1 MQSSVWFATVGD
13 AERCLLEESDPL
25 PASADIAIIGG
36 GMIGLA
42 TAYYLC
48 EAGATGICVIERDT
62 LVGEASGANAGGLW
76 FGQQS
81 REIGPLSPLAQAS
94 SRLYEELAAQPG
106 WTFDFRRTG
115 LLELLFDRE
124 SLAGADARARAVR
137 KTGFRAEVAGRE
149 DLRKLEPS
157 VGDAPEGAIL
167 YPDEGQLHPVKLGA
181 TFARHL
187 RNHNVRFLLRTEVS
201 EVGDTVVRTSNGDLR
216 ADIIVIASG
225 AWTPLLTCTLGYRP
239 PIKPIRGQL
248 LATPPRTPFLRH
260 TIIGR
265 RFYYWQLTEGH
276 VAGGGTVEDVG
287 FERGVSA
294 QDLTCIREEMNTLFP
309 DLCASPTALS
319 WSGFRP
325 YCEDLRPIIGRVPG
339 CEQIYVAAGHF
350 KKGIM
355 LAPVTGKVLADL
367 ITTGKTDLPIMSL
380 DPARFAAG
388 GRA

>member
-1 MQSSVWFATVGD
+1 MQSSIWFATLGA
-13 AERCLLEESDPL
+13 AERRLVEESDPL

-42 TAYYLC
+42 TAHYLC

-81 REIGPLSPLAQAS
+81 QEMGPLSPLARVS

-106 WTFDFRRTG
+106 WNFDFRRTG

-124 SLAGADARARAVR
+124 GLAGARARIRAVR
-137 KTGFRAEVAGRE
+137 EAGFRAEVAGRE

-157 VGDAPEGAIL
+157 VRDAPEGAIL
-167 YPDEGQLHPVKLGA
+167 YPDEGQLHPAKLGA
-181 TFARHL
+181 AFARHL
-187 RNHNVRFLLRTEVS
+187 RNRNVRFSLRTEVS
-201 EVGDTVVRTSNGDLR
+201 EVADGIVRTSSGDLR
-216 ADIIVIASG
+216 AGIIVIASG
-225 AWTPLLTCTLGYRP
+225 AWTPLLTCVLGYRP
-239 PIKPIRGQL
+239 PIKPMRGQL
-248 LATPPRTPFLRH
+248 LATPPRKPFLRH

-287 FERGVSA
+287 FERGVCPR
-294 QDLTCIREEMNTLFP
+294 DLACIRDEMNTLFP
-309 DLCASPTALS
+309 DLSASPTVLS

-339 CEQIYVAAGHF
+339 CGRIYVAAGHF

-355 LAPVTGKVLADL
+355 LAPVTGKILADL
-367 ITTGKTDLPIMSL
+367 ITTGKTDLPITSL
-380 DPARFAAG
+380 DPARFKAHQ
-388 GRA
+388 RA